1 MYSLYLKYFANQ
13 DETPVQR
20 DHFDWKM
27 TKFRANF
34 PYEPISFQLA
44 LITSVGTMPSM
55 LFFPIFPFRRLR
67 KEGYRG
73 IVLTEAMAMP
83 FVKIVATSALISF
96 AMAVAYVYHNEQ
108 RKQKEK

>member
-1 MYSLYLKYFANQ
+1 
-13 DETPVQR
+13 
-20 DHFDWKM
+20 
-27 TKFRANF
+27 
-34 PYEPISFQLA
+34 
-44 LITSVGTMPSM
+44 MPSM

-108 RKQKEK
+108 RKQKEKWIACLSQFVFIDLLFHLKL